1 MAVDKAKIRG
11 INIGTELL
19 DEAEKAGVEV
29 LAFNQRGFKT
39 YVGPAFEMGMDQ
51 AGCIHCGQC
60 VNACP
65 TAALS
70 EHSNIEEVIQAIND
84 PNKIVVFQV
93 APAVRAA
100 LGEEFGLPFGT
111 RVNGKIAASLRRIG
125 GPTCKVFDTNFG
137 ADLTIMEEAYEL
149 IERINKDGVLPM
161 ITSCSPGWIRLVEQY
176 RPEIIPNLS
185 SCKSPQQMFGAIL
198 KSYWAEKNSV
208 NPTTIYCVSVMP
220 CIAKKSELKRE
231 EMNVNGIQDVDAS
244 ITTRELARMIRMY
257 GLDFVNL
264 PDEDIPLENELG
276 YAIADLI
283 KGLVLCDATTK
294 NSVNEDCK
302 SANDFVIVNGKKIST
317 DGAIVDNGINWIYF
331 WFDTEDAALDWYKR
345 EFGIE
350 YNRDLLV
357 KPTKRDM
364 PGKFDDKFGIGMHK

>member
-1 MAVDKAKIRG
+1 MKTKYTKKQI
-11 INIGTELL
+11 TEAIKHWQQILESMYDGKSILREFNENVNML
-19 DEAEKAGVEV
+19 D
-29 LAFNQRGFKT
+29 N
-39 YVGPAFEMGMDQ
+39 
-51 AGCIHCGQC
+51 
-60 VNACP
+60 
-65 TAALS
+65 
-70 EHSNIEEVIQAIND
+70 
-84 PNKIVVFQV
+84 
-93 APAVRAA
+93 
-100 LGEEFGLPFGT
+100 
-111 RVNGKIAASLRRIG
+111 
-125 GPTCKVFDTNFG
+125 
-137 ADLTIMEEAYEL
+137 EL
-149 IERINKDGVLPM
+149 KKKLD
-161 ITSCSPGWIRLVEQY
+161 IRLDIL
-176 RPEIIPNLS
+176 RDLIF
-185 SCKSPQQMFGAIL
+185 KL
-198 KSYWAEKNSV
+198 KS
-208 NPTTIYCVSVMP
+208 TI
-220 CIAKKSELKRE
+220 
-231 EMNVNGIQDVDAS
+231 
-244 ITTRELARMIRMY
+244 
-257 GLDFVNL
+257 NL